1 MYNVPA
7 DTHGAVRIMAVI
19 SRSAHRSRPMHVLR
33 AALVAIALILIVECV
48 VCNLAHW
55 RSIGAS
61 TDSASASNALGP
73 GLSRTAQGLLEVR
86 DPAGAYVAVEADGS
100 SEYWRADA
108 TPQTHVRAVR
118 DGARGDDVVSTV
130 HLRVATRDGD
140 SRAFRSPAVVVSPST
155 PSALLFRA
163 PAHGLVRVWIEEPRG
178 TLVPIENLRA
188 NVRVPF
194 VFDWARVATMAA
206 AAAFIILLLP
216 STGLWHI
223 ALDVSSRRQRLAFA
237 LAAGALGVYVAV
249 RSAMI
254 IGWAH
259 PLVFH
264 KDGDY
269 TFDFDQYGHLA
280 DALLHGGVALDLPV
294 PDALAA
300 AADPYDPSARARML
314 ADGATPIYWDYA
326 FHDGHWYSYFGVL
339 PAVALFLPFRVVT
352 SWFTPR
358 GLMLPTTCAQLW
370 LMAGVSVVACLLV
383 IRLIDR
389 VAPRTSLAAAML
401 LCVAAMLGAN
411 LPYLWFR
418 TNFYSI
424 PFSSGLL
431 LAMLGLW
438 LWLGAVRTADAD
450 GKDHDGGERALRI
463 VSMPHVAWG
472 ALCIA
477 ATIGC
482 RPTFTFTA
490 LFALPLFLPD
500 LLRAARAHDR
510 GRIGR
515 FAAALLLPALAAAV
529 PVLVYNQLRF
539 GSPFDFGNAYQL
551 TVTDMTRFH
560 TPAGNMPLT
569 VLYYLFLPPRLTGMF
584 PFLALSPTPLPSWSF
599 TEPCVGGLFTMM
611 PLALCA
617 FALPWPAVRRRCG
630 VWWPTLVTTLA
641 LAAALV
647 VFDAFVG
654 GLGWR
659 YIADFGWLFMVAAVP
674 VAALMMRRWPWT
686 RALVAVIVGAALVFA
701 VASCFVVGR
710 DDMLVANDPALFH
723 RVRCWFALP

>member
-1 MYNVPA
+1 M
-7 DTHGAVRIMAVI
+7 R
-19 SRSAHRSRPMHVLR
+19 VLR
-33 AALVAIALILIVECV
+33 SALVALALVLIVECV

-61 TDSASASNALGP
+61 TDSASAANALGP

-86 DPAGAYVAVEADGS
+86 DPAGAYVEVKADGS

-108 TPQTHVRAVR
+108 TPATHVQAVS

-130 HLRVATRDGD
+130 HLRLATRDGD
-140 SRAFRSPAVVVSPST
+140 GWDMRSPSVTVSPAT

-163 PAHGLVRVWIEEPRG
+163 PARGLVRIWIEEPRG
-178 TLVPIENLRA
+178 TLVPIENFRA

-194 VFDWARVATMAA
+194 VFDWARVAAMAVL
-206 AAAFIILLLP
+206 AAFVILLLP
-216 STGLWHI
+216 STGLWGV

-237 LAAGALGVYVAV
+237 LAAGALGVYVVV
-249 RSAMI
+249 RSVMI
-254 IGWAH
+254 IGYAQQ

-264 KDGDY
+264 KDGGY

-280 DALLHGGVALDLPV
+280 DALLHGRVWLDLPV
-294 PDALAA
+294 PDELAA
-300 AADPYDPSARARML
+300 AADPYDAASRARML
-314 ADGATPIYWDYA
+314 ADGVTPIYWDHA
-326 FHDGHWYSYFGVL
+326 FHDGRWYSYFGVL
-339 PAVALFLPFRVVT
+339 PAVALFAPFRLVT
-352 SWFTPR
+352 SWFTPG

-383 IRLIDR
+383 IRLLGL
-389 VAPRTSLAAAML
+389 VAPRTSLAGAAL
-401 LCVAAMLGAN
+401 LCIAMMLGAN

-418 TNFYSI
+418 TNFYSV

-438 LWLGAVRTADAD
+438 LWLGAVRTEGGGDAP
-450 GKDHDGGERALRI
+450 RTLRI
-463 VSMPHVAWG
+463 VSMARVAWG

-482 RPTFTFTA
+482 RPTFAFTA

-500 LLRAARAHDR
+500 LRRAARGRRR
-510 GRIGR
+510 GRIARLG
-515 FAAALLLPALAAAV
+515 AALLLPALAVTA

-539 GSPFDFGNAYQL
+539 ASPFDFGNAYQL

-560 TPAGNMPLT
+560 TPAENMPLT
-569 VLYYLFLPPRLTGMF
+569 VFYYLFLPPRLTDAF
-584 PFLALSPTPLPSWSF
+584 PFLALSPTPLPRWSF
-599 TEPCVGGLFTMM
+599 TEPCVGGLFALM

-630 VWWPTLVTTLA
+630 VWWPTLATALA
-641 LAAALV
+641 LAALLV

-674 VAALMMRRWPWT
+674 VVALMMRRWPWT
-686 RALVAVIVGAALVFA
+686 RAPVAIVVCAALVFA

-723 RVRCWFALP
+723 RVRSWFALP

>member
-19 SRSAHRSRPMHVLR
+19 SRSAPRPRRWRILRS
-33 AALVAIALILIVECV
+33 ALVALALILIAECF

-86 DPAGAYVAVEADGS
+86 DPAGAYVEVKADGS
-100 SEYWRADA
+100 SDYWRADA
-108 TPQTHVRAVR
+108 TPATHVQAVR

-130 HLRVATRDGD
+130 HLRLATRAGDGWSMD
-140 SRAFRSPAVVVSPST
+140 SPGVVVSPAT

-163 PAHGLVRVWIEEPRG
+163 PARGLVRVWIEEPRG
-178 TLVPIENLRA
+178 TLVPIENFRA

-194 VFDWARVATMAA
+194 VFDWARVATMAVA
-206 AAAFIILLLP
+206 AALVILLLP
-216 STGLWHI
+216 STGLWSI
-223 ALDVSSRRQRLAFA
+223 ALDVSNRRQRLVFAF
-237 LAAGALGVYVAV
+237 AAGALGVYVVA
-249 RSAMI
+249 RSVMI
-254 IGWAH
+254 IGYAH

-264 KDGDY
+264 KDGGY

-280 DALLHGGVALDLPV
+280 DALLHGRGSLDLPV
-294 PDALAA
+294 PDALARA
-300 AADPYDPSARARML
+300 DDPYDAGARARML
-314 ADGATPIYWDYA
+314 TDGVTPIYWDYA
-326 FHDGHWYSYFGVL
+326 FHDGRWYSYFGVL
-339 PAVALFLPFRVVT
+339 PALVLFAPFRIVT
-352 SWFTPR
+352 SWFTPG

-370 LMAGVSVVACLLV
+370 LMAGVTIVACLLV
-383 IRLIDR
+383 IRLLTL
-389 VAPRTSLAAAML
+389 VAPRTSLAAVML
-401 LCVAAMLGAN
+401 LCVATMLGAN

-438 LWLGAVRTADAD
+438 LWLGAVRVRD
-450 GKDHDGGERALRI
+450 DGGDGGSGGRTLRI

-490 LFALPLFLPD
+490 LFALPLFLPE
-500 LLRAARAHDR
+500 LRRAVRKRAR
-510 GRIGR
+510 GRIAR
-515 FAAALLLPALAAAV
+515 LAAALLLPAIVAAT
-529 PVLVYNQLRF
+529 PILVYNQLRF
-539 GSPFDFGNAYQL
+539 TSPFDFGNAYQL

-569 VLYYLFLPPRLTGMF
+569 VLYYLFLPPRFTGTF

-599 TEPCVGGLFTMM
+599 TEPCVAGLFALM

-630 VWWPTLVTTLA
+630 VWWPTLVTALA
-641 LAAALV
+641 LAIVLV

-674 VAALMMRRWPWT
+674 VVALTMRRWPWT
-686 RALVAVIVGAALVFA
+686 RALVTIVVCASLLLA
-701 VASCFVVGR
+701 VASCFVIGR
-710 DDMLVANDPALFH
+710 DDMLLTNDPALFH
-723 RVRCWFALP
+723 QVRTWFPLL

>member
-1 MYNVPA
+1 
-7 DTHGAVRIMAVI
+7 
-19 SRSAHRSRPMHVLR
+19 MHVLR
-33 AALVAIALILIVECV
+33 SALVALALVLIVECV

-61 TDSASASNALGP
+61 TDSASAANALGP

-86 DPAGAYVAVEADGS
+86 DPAGAYVEVKADGS

-108 TPQTHVRAVR
+108 TPAAHVQAVS

-130 HLRVATRDGD
+130 HLRLATRDGD
-140 SRAFRSPAVVVSPST
+140 GWDMRSPSVTVSPAT

-163 PAHGLVRVWIEEPRG
+163 PARGLVRIWIEEPRG
-178 TLVPIENLRA
+178 TLVPIENFRA

-194 VFDWARVATMAA
+194 VFDWARVAAMAA
-206 AAAFIILLLP
+206 LAVFVVLLLP
-216 STGLWHI
+216 STGLWGV

-237 LAAGALGVYVAV
+237 LAAGALGVYVVV
-249 RSAMI
+249 RSVMI
-254 IGWAH
+254 IGYAQQ

-264 KDGDY
+264 KDGGY
-269 TFDFDQYGHLA
+269 TFDFDQYGNLA
-280 DALLHGGVALDLPV
+280 DALLHGRVWLDLPV
-294 PDALAA
+294 PDELAG
-300 AADPYDPSARARML
+300 AADPYDAASRARML
-314 ADGATPIYWDYA
+314 ADGVTPIYWDHA
-326 FHDGHWYSYFGVL
+326 FHDGRWYSYFGVL
-339 PAVALFLPFRVVT
+339 PAVALFAPFRLVT
-352 SWFTPR
+352 SWFTPG

-383 IRLIDR
+383 IRLLGL
-389 VAPRTSLAAAML
+389 VAPRTSLAGAVL
-401 LCVAAMLGAN
+401 LCIAMMLGAN

-418 TNFYSI
+418 TNFYSV

-438 LWLGAVRTADAD
+438 LWLGAVRAQ
-450 GKDHDGGERALRI
+450 GGDGGAPRTLRI
-463 VSMPHVAWG
+463 VSMARVAWG

-477 ATIGC
+477 ATSGC

-490 LFALPLFLPD
+490 LFALPLFVPD
-500 LLRAARAHDR
+500 LRRAARGRRR
-510 GRIGR
+510 GRVARLG
-515 FAAALLLPALAAAV
+515 AALLLPALAVTA

-539 GSPFDFGNAYQL
+539 ASPFDFGNAYQL

-560 TPAGNMPLT
+560 TPAENMPLT
-569 VLYYLFLPPRLTGMF
+569 VLYYLFLPPRLTDAF
-584 PFLALSPTPLPSWSF
+584 PFLALSPTPLPRWSF
-599 TEPCVGGLFTMM
+599 TEPCVGGLFALM

-630 VWWPTLVTTLA
+630 VWWPTLATALA
-641 LAAALV
+641 LAALLV

-674 VAALMMRRWPWT
+674 VAALMMHRWPWT
-686 RALVAVIVGAALVFA
+686 RALVAIVVCAALVFA

-723 RVRCWFALP
+723 RVRSWFALP